1 MIFAYFKSN
10 RFYKAI
16 LIGFISLIIFASQSR
31 TFYTFSNAQSFT
43 YWNILGIT
51 YVIPNKY
58 YGIFPPIYSDYIED
72 SIFTFYIFENIKDKI
87 LVEPSYNMDLENK
100 FKFKMSNK
108 NHSFILITEEEL
120 NHYRNNSNLK
130 HIQIHFIKYDKGYE
144 KADFCK
150 IYKIDEN
157 GIKTEDYSQNYFSY
171 YNYILNLPIMLFCFL
186 FSIIIIYS
194 IMYLKNYNLQEYSN
208 NMFKIIVLD
217 VIEFFLVNLIIWHI
231 IILSIPYLGI
241 IIVPFLFILGIL
253 FQFFRGKDFTQNYFR
268 NKIK

>member
-16 LIGFISLIIFASQSR
+16 LIGFISLILFAFQSR
-31 TFYTFSNAQSFT
+31 TFYTFSNGQSFT

-58 YGIFPPIYSDYIED
+58 YGIFPPIYTDYIED

-130 HIQIHFIKYDKGYE
+130 HIQIHFIKYDTGYE